1 MTRIDRTETYLNT
14 LPLHHQELL
23 TKYRDH
29 LHRIRNCIDENF
41 QIIRKL
47 TEDVGNMFEN
57 ADQSNL
63 TEPYQNGNNESK
75 VRLQDLDK
83 VKKRHIKWYEEIINI
98 FVLLL
103 KVQVTMKQIAR
114 DWSSD
119 GEEERR
125 QCYKPIIDEIE
136 SFYRASDV

>member
-1 MTRIDRTETYLNT
+1 
-14 LPLHHQELL
+14 
-23 TKYRDH
+23 
-29 LHRIRNCIDENF
+29 
-41 QIIRKL
+41 
-47 TEDVGNMFEN
+47 MFEN